1 MAKERVER
9 DEEDLV
15 RLYLTDIGQYP
26 LLTKDDEVRLA
37 QAIEAGNE
45 ARTELDDGG
54 KEVTPGRKREL
65 RRTARAGE
73 TAERTFVQ
81 SNLRLVVSIAKK
93 YQASGL
99 PLLDLIQEG
108 NLGLMHAVEKFD
120 WRKGFKFSTYATWWI
135 RQAIT
140 RGIANTGRTIRLPVH
155 AGDTLARLQKAR
167 ARLELKL
174 GRPATLAELS
184 AEVEMPEDK
193 VTEALRF
200 AAEPLSLSE
209 PLREDGDAELGDV
222 VEDRSAESPFE
233 VAATALLPDEINR
246 LLAPLDDREREILK
260 LRFGLDRGEPR
271 TLEEVG
277 EHFNLTRERIRQI
290 EARAMS
296 KLRHPSSDT
305 GARDLLARLVAC
317 RHEEAAHPHRLR
329 CAGLDRGQE
338 GSGAVT
344 APLRR
349 HHHHTP
355 TARATAA
362 AALPP
367 IAACFGAGMGT
378 RSRSG
383 TSRRNCST
391 CHPRSRAA
399 RNSSRS
405 GFTATGCP
413 TAASIGMSV
422 AESEYAQQWSRSR
435 PSRSAT
441 SVMAATFSSA

>member
-1 MAKERVER
+1 MAKERIER

-26 LLTKDDEVRLA
+26 LLTKEGEVRLA
-37 QAIEAGNE
+37 QQIEKGVE
-45 ARTELDDGG
+45 ARSELDVSGD
-54 KEVTPGRKREL
+54 KVAPARRREL
-65 RRTARAGE
+65 RRSVRRGDEAV
-73 TAERTFVQ
+73 RTFVQ

-167 ARLELKL
+167 SRLELKF
-174 GRPATLAELS
+174 GRAATLAEL
-184 AEVEMPEDK
+184 AVEVEMSEEK

-222 VEDRSAESPFE
+222 VEDRAAESPFE
-233 VAATALLPDEINR
+233 VAATSLLPEEISR
-246 LLAPLDDREREILK
+246 LLAPLDSREREILK

-277 EHFNLTRERIRQI
+277 DHFELTRERIRQI

-305 GARDLLARLVAC
+305 GARDLLAV
-317 RHEEAAHPHRLR
+317 
-329 CAGLDRGQE
+329 
-338 GSGAVT
+338 
-344 APLRR
+344 
-349 HHHHTP
+349 
-355 TARATAA
+355 
-362 AALPP
+362 
-367 IAACFGAGMGT
+367 
-378 RSRSG
+378 
-383 TSRRNCST
+383 
-391 CHPRSRAA
+391 
-399 RNSSRS
+399 
-405 GFTATGCP
+405 
-413 TAASIGMSV
+413 
-422 AESEYAQQWSRSR
+422 
-435 PSRSAT
+435 
-441 SVMAATFSSA
+441 

>member
-1 MAKERVER
+1 MAKERIER
-9 DEEDLV
+9 DDEDLV

-37 QAIEAGNE
+37 QAIEAGRE
-45 ARTELDDGG
+45 AEEEMAKATKALTRGQASASCAGAMLD
-54 KEVTPGRKREL
+54 
-65 RRTARAGE
+65 GE
-73 TAERTFVQ
+73 QAQQTFVQ

-155 AGDTLARLQKAR
+155 AGDTLARVQKAQ

-174 GRPATLAELS
+174 GRPATLAELGI
-184 AEVEMPEDK
+184 EVEMPEDK
-193 VTEALRF
+193 LVEALRF
-200 AAEPLSLSE
+200 RAEPLSLSE

-233 VAATALLPDEINR
+233 VAAVSLLPDEIGR
-246 LLAPLDDREREILK
+246 LLSPLDEREREILR

-305 GARDLLARLVAC
+305 GARDLLTV
-317 RHEEAAHPHRLR
+317 
-329 CAGLDRGQE
+329 
-338 GSGAVT
+338 
-344 APLRR
+344 
-349 HHHHTP
+349 
-355 TARATAA
+355 
-362 AALPP
+362 
-367 IAACFGAGMGT
+367 
-378 RSRSG
+378 
-383 TSRRNCST
+383 
-391 CHPRSRAA
+391 
-399 RNSSRS
+399 
-405 GFTATGCP
+405 
-413 TAASIGMSV
+413 
-422 AESEYAQQWSRSR
+422 
-435 PSRSAT
+435 
-441 SVMAATFSSA
+441 

>member
-37 QAIEAGNE
+37 QAIESRWE
-45 ARTELDDGG
+45 AEEELKSRKGI
-54 KEVTPGRKREL
+54 TPTRRREL
-65 RRTARAGE
+65 NRAVRDGE
-73 TAERTFVQ
+73 KAQRTFVQ

-155 AGDTLARLQKAR
+155 AGDTLARVQKAQ

-174 GRPATLAELS
+174 GRPATLSELG
-184 AEVEMPEDK
+184 AEVELPEDK
-193 VTEALRF
+193 LIEALRF
-200 AAEPLSLSE
+200 RAEPLSLSE

-233 VAATALLPDEINR
+233 MAATALLPVEINR
-246 LLAPLDDREREILK
+246 LLAPLDEREREILR

-305 GARDLLARLVAC
+305 GARDLL
-317 RHEEAAHPHRLR
+317 
-329 CAGLDRGQE
+329 
-338 GSGAVT
+338 
-344 APLRR
+344 
-349 HHHHTP
+349 
-355 TARATAA
+355 
-362 AALPP
+362 
-367 IAACFGAGMGT
+367 
-378 RSRSG
+378 
-383 TSRRNCST
+383 
-391 CHPRSRAA
+391 
-399 RNSSRS
+399 
-405 GFTATGCP
+405 
-413 TAASIGMSV
+413 SV
-422 AESEYAQQWSRSR
+422 
-435 PSRSAT
+435 
-441 SVMAATFSSA
+441 

>member
-1 MAKERVER
+1 MKGVILPKERVER

-37 QAIEAGNE
+37 KAIEAGAA
-45 ARTELDDGG
+45 ARSQLD
-54 KEVTPGRKREL
+54 KTKAALAPTRRREL
-65 RRTARAGE
+65 KRIVREGDN
-73 TAERTFVQ
+73 AERTFVQ

-167 ARLELKL
+167 SRLELKL
-174 GRPATLAELS
+174 GRQATTIELA

-193 VTEALRF
+193 VIEALRF
-200 AAEPLSLSE
+200 ASEPLSLSE

-222 VEDRSAESPFE
+222 VEDRAADSPFE
-233 VAATALLPDEINR
+233 MAALALLPTEIAR
-246 LLAPLDDREREILK
+246 LLNPLDEREREILR

-277 EHFNLTRERIRQI
+277 EHFHLTRERIRQI

-305 GARDLLARLVAC
+305 GARGLLTV
-317 RHEEAAHPHRLR
+317 
-329 CAGLDRGQE
+329 
-338 GSGAVT
+338 
-344 APLRR
+344 
-349 HHHHTP
+349 
-355 TARATAA
+355 
-362 AALPP
+362 
-367 IAACFGAGMGT
+367 
-378 RSRSG
+378 
-383 TSRRNCST
+383 
-391 CHPRSRAA
+391 
-399 RNSSRS
+399 
-405 GFTATGCP
+405 
-413 TAASIGMSV
+413 
-422 AESEYAQQWSRSR
+422 
-435 PSRSAT
+435 
-441 SVMAATFSSA
+441 

>member
-1 MAKERVER
+1 MAKDRVER

-37 QAIEAGNE
+37 QAIERGTAGRAE
-45 ARTELDDGG
+45 MDAATTL
-54 KEVTPGRKREL
+54 TPARKREL
-65 RRTARAGE
+65 RRTVKEGE
-73 TAERTFVQ
+73 DAERTFVQ

-167 ARLELKL
+167 ARLELKY
-174 GRPATLAELS
+174 GRPATLAEL
-184 AEVEMPEDK
+184 ALEVEMPEDK

-233 VAATALLPDEINR
+233 VAATSLLPEEISR
-246 LLAPLDDREREILK
+246 LLSPLDEREREILK

-277 EHFNLTRERIRQI
+277 DTSTSLVNASGRSRRGPCRSCVTP
-290 EARAMS
+290 RAIPVPAIFLRS
-296 KLRHPSSDT
+296 DFRLRAPRHP
-305 GARDLLARLVAC
+305 
-317 RHEEAAHPHRLR
+317 AAIR
-329 CAGLDRGQE
+329 
-338 GSGAVT
+338 SGAQSAVT
-344 APLRR
+344 VPD
-349 HHHHTP
+349 P
-355 TARATAA
+355 
-362 AALPP
+362 
-367 IAACFGAGMGT
+367 
-378 RSRSG
+378 
-383 TSRRNCST
+383 
-391 CHPRSRAA
+391 HP
-399 RNSSRS
+399 
-405 GFTATGCP
+405 GVCT
-413 TAASIGMSV
+413 
-422 AESEYAQQWSRSR
+422 
-435 PSRSAT
+435 
-441 SVMAATFSSA
+441 

>member
-1 MAKERVER
+1 MAKNRVER

-37 QAIEAGNE
+37 QEIEAGTE
-45 ARTELDDGG
+45 ARAILEVDQLTDGSPITVA
-54 KEVTPGRKREL
+54 KKREL
-65 RRTARAGE
+65 RRADRKGVK
-73 TAERTFVQ
+73 AERTFVQ

-167 ARLELKL
+167 SRLELKY
-174 GRPATLAELS
+174 GRPATLAEL
-184 AEVEMPEDK
+184 AVEVDMPEDK
-193 VTEALRF
+193 VSEALRF

-222 VEDRSAESPFE
+222 VEDRNAEDPE
-233 VAATALLPDEINR
+233 EAAAVSRLPDEIAK
-246 LLAPLDDREREILK
+246 LLGPLDEREREILK

-305 GARDLLARLVAC
+305 GARDLLGV
-317 RHEEAAHPHRLR
+317 
-329 CAGLDRGQE
+329 
-338 GSGAVT
+338 
-344 APLRR
+344 
-349 HHHHTP
+349 
-355 TARATAA
+355 
-362 AALPP
+362 
-367 IAACFGAGMGT
+367 
-378 RSRSG
+378 
-383 TSRRNCST
+383 
-391 CHPRSRAA
+391 
-399 RNSSRS
+399 
-405 GFTATGCP
+405 
-413 TAASIGMSV
+413 
-422 AESEYAQQWSRSR
+422 
-435 PSRSAT
+435 
-441 SVMAATFSSA
+441 

>member
-1 MAKERVER
+1 VDR

-15 RLYLTDIGQYP
+15 RLYLTDIGQYA

-37 QAIEAGNE
+37 KAIEAGKE
-45 ARTELDDGG
+45 AVAEMA
-54 KEVTPGRKREL
+54 KIKTPTATKRREL
-65 RRTARAGE
+65 RKAIREGE
-73 TAERTFVQ
+73 VAERAFVQ

-167 ARLELKL
+167 SRLELKF
-174 GRPATLAELS
+174 GRTATLAEL
-184 AEVEMPEDK
+184 AKEVEMPEDK

-233 VAATALLPDEINR
+233 TAATALLPEEIQR
-246 LLAPLDDREREILK
+246 LLAPLDEREREILR
-260 LRFGLDRGEPR
+260 LRFGLGGSGEGR

-305 GARDLLARLVAC
+305 GARDLL
-317 RHEEAAHPHRLR
+317 
-329 CAGLDRGQE
+329 
-338 GSGAVT
+338 
-344 APLRR
+344 
-349 HHHHTP
+349 
-355 TARATAA
+355 
-362 AALPP
+362 
-367 IAACFGAGMGT
+367 
-378 RSRSG
+378 
-383 TSRRNCST
+383 
-391 CHPRSRAA
+391 
-399 RNSSRS
+399 
-405 GFTATGCP
+405 
-413 TAASIGMSV
+413 SV
-422 AESEYAQQWSRSR
+422 
-435 PSRSAT
+435 
-441 SVMAATFSSA
+441 

>member
-1 MAKERVER
+1 MAALVGSVLPGVRAVYGAHLRTASSVSEAPVLEVLAGAHRDLAGEIRRGGALLEGSAQGLTRDAALGAQFERALSETTVFPAGPHLDSAITLCEQPAARPKRSSAAFHERDSPARFPCRGHGTEGLAKILAKERIER
-9 DEEDLV
+9 DDEDLV

-37 QAIEAGNE
+37 QAIEAGRDAE
-45 ARTELDDGG
+45 ADVAKAPKGLTTA
-54 KEVTPGRKREL
+54 KKREL
-65 RRTARAGE
+65 RRAVMEGE
-73 TAERTFVQ
+73 QAQQTFVQ

-155 AGDTLARLQKAR
+155 AGDTLARVQKAQ

-174 GRPATLAELS
+174 GRPATLAELGI
-184 AEVEMPEDK
+184 EVEMPEDK
-193 VTEALRF
+193 LVEALRF
-200 AAEPLSLSE
+200 RAEPLSLSE

-233 VAATALLPDEINR
+233 VAAVSLLPDEIGR
-246 LLAPLDDREREILK
+246 LLSPLDEREREILR

-305 GARDLLARLVAC
+305 GARDLLTV
-317 RHEEAAHPHRLR
+317 
-329 CAGLDRGQE
+329 
-338 GSGAVT
+338 
-344 APLRR
+344 
-349 HHHHTP
+349 
-355 TARATAA
+355 
-362 AALPP
+362 
-367 IAACFGAGMGT
+367 
-378 RSRSG
+378 
-383 TSRRNCST
+383 
-391 CHPRSRAA
+391 
-399 RNSSRS
+399 
-405 GFTATGCP
+405 
-413 TAASIGMSV
+413 
-422 AESEYAQQWSRSR
+422 
-435 PSRSAT
+435 
-441 SVMAATFSSA
+441 

>member
-1 MAKERVER
+1 VAVAKERVER

-37 QAIEAGNE
+37 QAIEGGVA
-45 ARTELDDGG
+45 AREEMAATKTL
-54 KEVTPGRKREL
+54 TTARKREL
-65 RRTARAGE
+65 KRAIKQGDD
-73 TAERTFVQ
+73 AERTFVQ

-233 VAATALLPDEINR
+233 VAATALLPEEISR
-246 LLAPLDDREREILK
+246 LLSPLDEREREILK

-305 GARDLLARLVAC
+305 GARDLLAV
-317 RHEEAAHPHRLR
+317 
-329 CAGLDRGQE
+329 
-338 GSGAVT
+338 
-344 APLRR
+344 
-349 HHHHTP
+349 
-355 TARATAA
+355 
-362 AALPP
+362 
-367 IAACFGAGMGT
+367 
-378 RSRSG
+378 
-383 TSRRNCST
+383 
-391 CHPRSRAA
+391 
-399 RNSSRS
+399 
-405 GFTATGCP
+405 
-413 TAASIGMSV
+413 
-422 AESEYAQQWSRSR
+422 
-435 PSRSAT
+435 
-441 SVMAATFSSA
+441 

>member
-1 MAKERVER
+1 MAKERIER

-26 LLTKDDEVRLA
+26 LLTKEGEVRLA
-37 QAIEAGNE
+37 QQIEAGVE
-45 ARTELDDGG
+45 
-54 KEVTPGRKREL
+54 
-65 RRTARAGE
+65 ARAGLADGGDDLAPARRRE
-73 TAERTFVQ
+73 LKRNLKRGEDAERTFVQ

-155 AGDTLARLQKAR
+155 AGDTLARLH
-167 ARLELKL
+167 
-174 GRPATLAELS
+174 
-184 AEVEMPEDK
+184 
-193 VTEALRF
+193 
-200 AAEPLSLSE
+200 SE

-222 VEDRSAESPFE
+222 VEDRAAESPFE
-233 VAATALLPDEINR
+233 EAATSLLPEEISR
-246 LLAPLDDREREILK
+246 LLAPLDSREREILK

-305 GARDLLARLVAC
+305 GARDLLAV
-317 RHEEAAHPHRLR
+317 
-329 CAGLDRGQE
+329 
-338 GSGAVT
+338 
-344 APLRR
+344 
-349 HHHHTP
+349 
-355 TARATAA
+355 
-362 AALPP
+362 
-367 IAACFGAGMGT
+367 
-378 RSRSG
+378 
-383 TSRRNCST
+383 
-391 CHPRSRAA
+391 
-399 RNSSRS
+399 
-405 GFTATGCP
+405 
-413 TAASIGMSV
+413 
-422 AESEYAQQWSRSR
+422 
-435 PSRSAT
+435 
-441 SVMAATFSSA
+441 

>member
-1 MAKERVER
+1 VVARRFDTTAGQWHIVIALER
-9 DEEDLV
+9 DHQFPPDTDKQGAAVAKDRVDRDDEDLV
-15 RLYLTDIGQYP
+15 RLYLTDIGQYT

-37 QAIEAGNE
+37 KAIEAGKE
-45 ARTELDDGG
+45 AIETLDAGG
-54 KEVTPGRKREL
+54 VTAAKKREL
-65 RRTARAGE
+65 RRLARQGE
-73 TAERTFVQ
+73 EAERQFVQ

-167 ARLELKL
+167 SRLELKY
-174 GRPATLAELS
+174 GRPATLAEL
-184 AEVEMPEDK
+184 AREVEMPEDK

-233 VAATALLPDEINR
+233 VAATALLPEEITR
-246 LLAPLDDREREILK
+246 LLAPLDEREREILK

-305 GARDLLARLVAC
+305 GARDLLAV
-317 RHEEAAHPHRLR
+317 
-329 CAGLDRGQE
+329 
-338 GSGAVT
+338 
-344 APLRR
+344 
-349 HHHHTP
+349 
-355 TARATAA
+355 
-362 AALPP
+362 
-367 IAACFGAGMGT
+367 
-378 RSRSG
+378 
-383 TSRRNCST
+383 
-391 CHPRSRAA
+391 
-399 RNSSRS
+399 
-405 GFTATGCP
+405 
-413 TAASIGMSV
+413 
-422 AESEYAQQWSRSR
+422 
-435 PSRSAT
+435 
-441 SVMAATFSSA
+441 

>member
-1 MAKERVER
+1 MLKDGVHVAKDRIDR

-15 RLYLTDIGQYP
+15 RLYLTDIGQYA

-37 QAIEAGNE
+37 KAIEAGKAALEEQTN
-45 ARTELDDGG
+45 AKSLNPT
-54 KEVTPGRKREL
+54 KKREL
-65 RRTARAGE
+65 KKAIKEGE
-73 TAERTFVQ
+73 VAERAFVQ

-167 ARLELKL
+167 SRLELKY
-174 GRPATLAELS
+174 GRPATLAEL
-184 AEVEMPEDK
+184 AKEVEMPEDK

-233 VAATALLPDEINR
+233 VAATALLPEEIQR
-246 LLAPLDDREREILK
+246 LLAPLDEREREILR
-260 LRFGLDRGEPR
+260 LRFGLDGKGEPR

-305 GARDLLARLVAC
+305 GARDLL
-317 RHEEAAHPHRLR
+317 
-329 CAGLDRGQE
+329 
-338 GSGAVT
+338 
-344 APLRR
+344 
-349 HHHHTP
+349 
-355 TARATAA
+355 
-362 AALPP
+362 
-367 IAACFGAGMGT
+367 
-378 RSRSG
+378 
-383 TSRRNCST
+383 
-391 CHPRSRAA
+391 
-399 RNSSRS
+399 
-405 GFTATGCP
+405 
-413 TAASIGMSV
+413 SV
-422 AESEYAQQWSRSR
+422 
-435 PSRSAT
+435 
-441 SVMAATFSSA
+441 

>member
-1 MAKERVER
+1 MIGQDERFGGYQQDRCSPGWRRSRVAKERVER

-26 LLTKDDEVRLA
+26 LLTKEGEVRLA
-37 QAIEAGNE
+37 QQIEAGVE
-45 ARTELDDGG
+45 ARTALAAKDDSLA
-54 KEVTPGRKREL
+54 PARKREL
-65 RRTARAGE
+65 KRNLKRGDDAQ
-73 TAERTFVQ
+73 RTFVQ

-167 ARLELKL
+167 SRLELKF
-174 GRPATLAELS
+174 GRQATLSELA
-184 AEVEMPEDK
+184 AEVEMSEEK

-222 VEDRSAESPFE
+222 VEDRSADSPFE
-233 VAATALLPDEINR
+233 MAATSLLPEEISR
-246 LLAPLDDREREILK
+246 LLAPLDTREREILK

-305 GARDLLARLVAC
+305 GARDLLAV
-317 RHEEAAHPHRLR
+317 
-329 CAGLDRGQE
+329 
-338 GSGAVT
+338 
-344 APLRR
+344 
-349 HHHHTP
+349 
-355 TARATAA
+355 
-362 AALPP
+362 
-367 IAACFGAGMGT
+367 
-378 RSRSG
+378 
-383 TSRRNCST
+383 
-391 CHPRSRAA
+391 
-399 RNSSRS
+399 
-405 GFTATGCP
+405 
-413 TAASIGMSV
+413 
-422 AESEYAQQWSRSR
+422 
-435 PSRSAT
+435 
-441 SVMAATFSSA
+441 

>member
-1 MAKERVER
+1 MAKERIER

-37 QAIEAGNE
+37 QAIEAGVK
-45 ARTELDDGG
+45 AREDHEIETGNARL
-54 KEVTPGRKREL
+54 TAARKREL
-65 RRTARAGE
+65 RKAIREGE
-73 TAERTFVQ
+73 MAERTFVQ

-174 GRPATLAELS
+174 GRPATLTELA
-184 AEVEMPEDK
+184 AEVEMEESK
-193 VTEALRF
+193 VIEALRF

-233 VAATALLPDEINR
+233 VAATSLLPDEIQR
-246 LLAPLDDREREILK
+246 LLSPLDEREREILR

-277 EHFNLTRERIRQI
+277 EYFNLTRERIRQI

-305 GARDLLARLVAC
+305 GARDLLTV
-317 RHEEAAHPHRLR
+317 
-329 CAGLDRGQE
+329 
-338 GSGAVT
+338 
-344 APLRR
+344 
-349 HHHHTP
+349 
-355 TARATAA
+355 
-362 AALPP
+362 
-367 IAACFGAGMGT
+367 
-378 RSRSG
+378 
-383 TSRRNCST
+383 
-391 CHPRSRAA
+391 
-399 RNSSRS
+399 
-405 GFTATGCP
+405 
-413 TAASIGMSV
+413 
-422 AESEYAQQWSRSR
+422 
-435 PSRSAT
+435 
-441 SVMAATFSSA
+441 

>member
-1 MAKERVER
+1 MAKERIER

-37 QAIEAGNE
+37 QAIEAGVAAREDNE
-45 ARTELDDGG
+45 KETAAG
-54 KEVTPGRKREL
+54 KLTAARKREI
-65 RRTARAGE
+65 RKAIREGE
-73 TAERTFVQ
+73 MAERTFVQ

-174 GRPATLAELS
+174 GRPATLSELA
-184 AEVEMPEDK
+184 AEVEMEESK
-193 VTEALRF
+193 VIEALRF

-233 VAATALLPDEINR
+233 VAATSLLPEEIAR
-246 LLAPLDDREREILK
+246 LLAPLDEREREILR

-277 EHFNLTRERIRQI
+277 EYFNLTRERIRQI

-305 GARDLLARLVAC
+305 GARDLLTV
-317 RHEEAAHPHRLR
+317 
-329 CAGLDRGQE
+329 
-338 GSGAVT
+338 
-344 APLRR
+344 
-349 HHHHTP
+349 
-355 TARATAA
+355 
-362 AALPP
+362 
-367 IAACFGAGMGT
+367 
-378 RSRSG
+378 
-383 TSRRNCST
+383 
-391 CHPRSRAA
+391 
-399 RNSSRS
+399 
-405 GFTATGCP
+405 
-413 TAASIGMSV
+413 
-422 AESEYAQQWSRSR
+422 
-435 PSRSAT
+435 
-441 SVMAATFSSA
+441 

>member
-9 DEEDLV
+9 DEEALV

-37 QAIEAGNE
+37 QAIEAGNT
-45 ARTELDDGG
+45 ARTELEAGEKG
-54 KEVTPGRKREL
+54 LTAARKREL
-65 RRTARAGE
+65 RRLSRDGE
-73 TAERTFVQ
+73 KAERTFVQ

-233 VAATALLPDEINR
+233 VAATALLPEEISR

-305 GARDLLARLVAC
+305 GARDLLAV
-317 RHEEAAHPHRLR
+317 
-329 CAGLDRGQE
+329 
-338 GSGAVT
+338 
-344 APLRR
+344 
-349 HHHHTP
+349 
-355 TARATAA
+355 
-362 AALPP
+362 
-367 IAACFGAGMGT
+367 
-378 RSRSG
+378 
-383 TSRRNCST
+383 
-391 CHPRSRAA
+391 
-399 RNSSRS
+399 
-405 GFTATGCP
+405 
-413 TAASIGMSV
+413 
-422 AESEYAQQWSRSR
+422 
-435 PSRSAT
+435 
-441 SVMAATFSSA
+441 

>member
-15 RLYLTDIGQYP
+15 RLCLTDIGQYP
-26 LLTKDDEVRLA
+26 LLTKEDEVRLA
-37 QAIEAGNE
+37 QAIEAGTE
-45 ARTELDDGG
+45 ARAEFESIDTEL
-54 KEVTPGRKREL
+54 TPAKKREL
-65 RRTARAGE
+65 RRAMQKGE
-73 TAERTFVQ
+73 QAERTFVQ

-167 ARLELKL
+167 ARLELKY
-174 GRPATLAELS
+174 GRPATLSELA
-184 AEVEMPEDK
+184 AEVEMPEEK

-222 VEDRSAESPFE
+222 VEDRGADSPFE
-233 VAATALLPDEINR
+233 VAATALLPEEIAR
-246 LLAPLDDREREILK
+246 LLAPLDEREREILK

-305 GARDLLARLVAC
+305 GARDLL
-317 RHEEAAHPHRLR
+317 
-329 CAGLDRGQE
+329 
-338 GSGAVT
+338 
-344 APLRR
+344 
-349 HHHHTP
+349 
-355 TARATAA
+355 
-362 AALPP
+362 
-367 IAACFGAGMGT
+367 
-378 RSRSG
+378 
-383 TSRRNCST
+383 
-391 CHPRSRAA
+391 
-399 RNSSRS
+399 
-405 GFTATGCP
+405 
-413 TAASIGMSV
+413 SV
-422 AESEYAQQWSRSR
+422 
-435 PSRSAT
+435 
-441 SVMAATFSSA
+441 